1 MSLEIFVMI
10 LLVLPSYTTS
20 PTSPTK
26 LAVVKGLTPEQ
37 QAPLPGWE
45 PIPIVTGIFFEPVPL
60 ILKLTR
66 SALITVGSV
75 SEVTKE
81 DAKTTL
87 VTTKKATRKREVF
100 FIRKRF

>member
-1 MSLEIFVMI
+1 MT
-10 LLVLPSYTTS
+10 LLVFPSYTTS
-20 PTSPTK
+20 PTLPTK

-45 PIPIVTGIFFEPVPL
+45 PMPIDTGIFFEPVPL

-66 SALITVGSV
+66 SALGIVSSV

-81 DAKTTL
+81 EANNTL
-87 VTTKKATRKREVF
+87 ATTKNATRKREVF
-100 FIRKRF
+100 FINERF